1 MDDELVETGLGAIAD
16 GASVWKEPAISTVAE
31 QITVAV
37 NPGLTIAGKDAAKVL
52 IKLPEMTH
60 GALASLAR
68 EVAMDIKTHDSI
80 LLMYKLSNAQYE
92 YLKEHNDFFK
102 AALHSC
108 AIEWHSA
115 LTTPERIKIEAAAA
129 LEDAMPRLSARM
141 VNIAEGLPGVTE
153 VAKLFAKIAGVG
165 EREQGQ
171 GAPGERFTI
180 SINLG
185 GDEKLIVSS
194 KDVTP
199 PRPAQSG
206 SSTIPADPEGAR
218 DPLSLRA
225 DK

>member
-16 GASVWKEPAISTVAE
+16 GAAVWKEPEASSAAE
-31 QITVAV
+31 PITAAV
-37 NPGLTIAGKDAAKVL
+37 NPGLTTAGKDAAKVL
-52 IKLPEMTH
+52 IQLPEMTH

-68 EVAMDIKTHDSI
+68 EIAMDIKTHDSI

-92 YLKEHNDFFK
+92 YLKEYNDFFK

-185 GDEKLIVSS
+185 GDEKLVVSS

-199 PRPAQSG
+199 PRPAQI
-206 SSTIPADPEGAR
+206 SSSAIRADHEGAG
-218 DPLSLRA
+218 DCIPVST